1 MVIRKSSLVFLI
13 LGILF
18 VMLYSLV
25 IVSGDISDSR
35 TYFNFYIHIQEKGYF
50 NFLNAL
56 KSSLGKAEPG
66 LYFLYSLFPS
76 GLNLYF
82 FSFFKFCNHIDTI
95 FCYF

>member
-35 TYFNFYIHIQEKGYF
+35 LYFDFYIHIQEKGYF
-50 NFLNAL
+50 DFLNAL
-56 KSSLGKAEPG
+56 KS
-66 LYFLYSLFPS
+66 
-76 GLNLYF
+76 
-82 FSFFKFCNHIDTI
+82 
-95 FCYF
+95 